1 EYVPV
6 ALEFLVRKGLVI
18 EFVSR
23 LSDVEV
29 CEILKRVL
37 PTFGVTRI
45 TRTKAA
51 DLSSLVMTPEPACF
65 GAAGKSD
72 MPWRDVV
79 PESDTPRL
87 RPVQQLFVGIVLMVH
102 RAPVRVRT
110 LSFAREVERWMMQ
123 VQEPVIE
130 VPGVPE
136 LLIEEIVE
144 AECIEFPEIHAPI
157 RENPIHTDPVVLK
170 PDPPPEGS

>member
-87 RPVQQLFVGIVLMVH
+87 QPVQQLFVGIVLMVH
-102 RAPVRVRT
+102 RAPSRVRT
-110 LSFAREVERWMMQ
+110 VSFAREVEQW
-123 VQEPVIE
+123 IDY
-130 VPGVPE
+130 
-136 LLIEEIVE
+136 IVE
-144 AECIEFPEIHAPI
+144 IRDVRRSSSARRRVILMFPRHLNITRRSAKI
-157 RENPIHTDPVVLK
+157 RFTQIQ
-170 PDPPPEGS
+170 